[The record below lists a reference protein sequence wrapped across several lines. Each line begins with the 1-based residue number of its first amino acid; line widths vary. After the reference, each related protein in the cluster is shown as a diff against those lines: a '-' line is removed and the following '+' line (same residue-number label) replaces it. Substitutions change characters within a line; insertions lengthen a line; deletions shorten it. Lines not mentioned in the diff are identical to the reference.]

1 MDASLKLINLR
12 KSLVKFFKDS
22 LITIEGLSVVFDEWI
37 PEFIETDT
45 SNDSWISINFARPN
59 FGRVSMID
67 VVIFIRTRKDLEG
80 WDNNRLYD
88 KVMNYLVSSDSDR
101 KVVTLY
107 NTEVTPWVVIGGVS
121 FYLRSGDMG
130 EEEMDLTNI
139 SIINLQA
146 TWGAKL

>member
-37 PEFIETDT
+37 PEFVETDT
-45 SNDSWISINFARPN
+45 SNDAWVSINFARPN
-59 FGRVSMID
+59 FGRVSTID

-107 NTEVTPWVVIGGVS
+107 NTEVTPWVAIGGVS